1 MRAELACR
9 LCDSL
14 MRNRIPR
21 TGEEMSPDSSGF
33 LLEERKEPCSIILIR
48 RDLCKVTPAMPTWG
62 YPQTPPQAPVTEG
75 GFS

>member
-48 RDLCKVTPAMPTWG
+48 RDLCKVTPGSYMG
-62 YPQTPPQAPVTEG
+62 
-75 GFS
+75 